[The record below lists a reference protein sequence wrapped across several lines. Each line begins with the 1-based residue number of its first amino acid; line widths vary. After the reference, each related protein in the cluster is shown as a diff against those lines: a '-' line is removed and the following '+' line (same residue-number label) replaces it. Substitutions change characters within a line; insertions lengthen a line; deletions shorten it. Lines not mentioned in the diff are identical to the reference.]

1 MPSCILPQ
9 ELRLS
14 GLSDL
19 DAIREGLVTSA
30 GVISAAGLIMTF
42 AFSGLFLTN
51 TVSINQLGLVLV
63 SSVLLDTFVVRTLI
77 LPALMAIL
85 GPYNWWP
92 SRPPAPNGATARLI
106 APQAPQR
113 ASPPAP
119 ATATDEP

>member
-1 MPSCILPQ
+1 
-9 ELRLS
+9 
-14 GLSDL
+14 
-19 DAIREGLVTSA
+19 
-30 GVISAAGLIMTF
+30 MTF

-92 SRPPAPNGATARLI
+92 SRPPVPNAATAPLF

-113 ASPPAP
+113 APPPPPPA
-119 ATATDEP
+119 EPQGRREPCWGLSRRKAG